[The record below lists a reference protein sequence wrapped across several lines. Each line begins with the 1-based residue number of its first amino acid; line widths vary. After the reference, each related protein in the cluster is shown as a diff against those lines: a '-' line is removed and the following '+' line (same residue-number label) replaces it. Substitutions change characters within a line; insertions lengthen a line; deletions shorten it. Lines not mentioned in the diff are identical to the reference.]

1 MLAESCLNKKSS
13 SIIDGILVE
22 IFMNIFSFRRH
33 LLRGISKSL
42 KPSVSNLVLF
52 LFVVQFSFPLP
63 LFSAAVPAESPTID
77 SEGTPKNQNSPERLS
92 TYQLQ
97 VGDSF
102 VVAVDGYPEYSK
114 DRIPVPIQQDGYVSY
129 PLIGLIKA
137 TGLTVSELQAQ
148 MQAAFSE
155 HLPTARVFVT
165 LMQPKRTI
173 LVFGAVTLR
182 PRGNLHVFEVGQVY
196 LLQALASAGINYEIA
211 DLTDISIWR
220 SGKLHKRIDYL
231 QLIEDGGP
239 DVPLEDHDTIFVPSI
254 FQQRPVRVIGAVVAP
269 GVYPITGPQV
279 PAVQVLKLA
288 GGSRSDFADLR
299 NAEIITSKE
308 RILADLTAE
317 DTDAMLSPGDTLY
330 IPLAQAKIS
339 VTGAVEKPGQYVI
352 TAPVPLREA
361 IVMAGGFNEDRANPK
376 KCLLTR
382 ADGTEEEINFDL
394 VQSEI
399 YLHPKDQFR
408 VRERTRLD
416 WRIITSTISFVN
428 LLFNI
433 LAR

>member
-1 MLAESCLNKKSS
+1 MLIVQL
-13 SIIDGILVE
+13 G
-22 IFMNIFSFRRH
+22 FS
-33 LLRGISKSL
+33 
-42 KPSVSNLVLF
+42 V
-52 LFVVQFSFPLP
+52 P
-63 LFSAAVPAESPTID
+63 LFAEDPPPTENP
-77 SEGTPKNQNSPERLS
+77 STNAKVTPKDQNASEQLS
-92 TYQLQ
+92 TYKLQ

-102 VVAVDGYPEYSK
+102 VVTVDGYPEYSK
-114 DRIPVPIQQDGYVSY
+114 ERIPVPIQQDGYVSY

-137 TGLTVSELQAQ
+137 TGLTVSELEQQ
-148 MQAAFSE
+148 MQSAFSK

-173 LVFGAVTLR
+173 LVFGAVILR
-182 PRGNLHVFEVGQVY
+182 ARGNLHIFEVGQVY

-211 DLTDISIWR
+211 DLTNITIWR
-220 SGKLHKRIDYL
+220 DGKLYKEVDYL
-231 QLIEDGGP
+231 QLINNGGP
-239 DVPLEDHDTIFVPSI
+239 DIPLEDHDTIFIPSV

-269 GVYPITGPQV
+269 GVYPITTPQV
-279 PAVQVLKLA
+279 SAAQVLKLA
-288 GGSRSDFADLR
+288 GGSRSDFADLH

-308 RILADLTAE
+308 RILVDLTAE
-317 DTDAMLSPGDTLY
+317 DTNAMLSQGDTLY
-330 IPLAQAKIS
+330 IPLAEAKIS
-339 VTGAVEKPGQYVI
+339 VTGAVDKPGQYVI
-352 TAPVPLREA
+352 TQPVPLREA
-361 IVMAGGFNEDRANPK
+361 IVMAGGFDEERANPK

-382 ADGTEEEINFDL
+382 ADGTEEVINFDL

-399 YLHPKDQFR
+399 FLHPKDQIR